1 MNKLFDILPPFS
13 DKPLP
18 RIDVKA
24 TLKMYPPD
32 KYKEIK
38 QLIDL
43 ISQHEERKNKI
54 EESEKLSFS
63 GKMQTSGPLFP
74 RFTTLQVGFST
85 PQITSPFVN
94 TSQTWPT
101 LTYEQATALAKKQE
115 ELEKQK
121 AENLKLVIKNLNYQD
136 QYFSPTS
143 MAIDNTRVV
152 FKTNINEIPYN
163 KEIILQAREKMR
175 NKKVPDIPDVDNGK
189 PALSCINTVTGA
201 YGKNSQVAG
210 NRTFAKN
217 PENYGFK
224 EIPIETIQPGDLYQQ
239 WVRESKKIFNNYFSD
254 KPYWGFKTPYH
265 MVMLDSI
272 TPNGKYLFDYSN
284 GSDNPNDSS
293 AIKIQLPFLEIWEH
307 GDTSLRKDKAIEY
320 MRNNG
325 KAYRFV
331 GFYEK

>member
-121 AENLKLVIKNLNYQD
+121 ADSEMK
-136 QYFSPTS
+136 
-143 MAIDNTRVV
+143 IDYGCSHFLGWDRDYVLRGNTP
-152 FKTNINEIPYN
+152 FI
-163 KEIILQAREKMR
+163 
-175 NKKVPDIPDVDNGK
+175 
-189 PALSCINTVTGA
+189 CGA
-201 YGKNSQVAG
+201 G
-210 NRTFAKN
+210 TFV
-217 PENYGFK
+217 GCV
-224 EIPIETIQPGDLYQQ
+224 L
-239 WVRESKKIFNNYFSD
+239 
-254 KPYWGFKTPYH
+254 
-265 MVMLDSI
+265 
-272 TPNGKYLFDYSN
+272 SN
-284 GSDNPNDSS
+284 GD
-293 AIKIQLPFLEIWEH
+293 I
-307 GDTSLRKDKAIEY
+307 
-320 MRNNG
+320 
-325 KAYRFV
+325 FV
-331 GFYEK
+331 L